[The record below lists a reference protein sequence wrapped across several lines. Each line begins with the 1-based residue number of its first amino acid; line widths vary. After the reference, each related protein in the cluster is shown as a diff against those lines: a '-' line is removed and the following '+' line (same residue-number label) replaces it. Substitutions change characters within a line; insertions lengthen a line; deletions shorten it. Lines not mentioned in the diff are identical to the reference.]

1 MREREGTS
9 FGAGARG
16 RCLGHHVVVRL
27 GPGMGQACPPDTFFA
42 CDIANKI
49 ENMPPSHVPNN
60 DIFEAA
66 VFLYE
71 TKGEDSERA
80 ESAANL
86 FRQSLG
92 TNAII
97 EDTLMDNDTF
107 HIKLVRPW
115 YIQGRV
121 AILDYQWVSVC
132 KQGYTAMPPTHAL
145 ETYTQELDSLLP
157 VEEYGFRRVRLTKFI
172 NAHTWVPVRESH
184 CGGQLLAWR

>member
-1 MREREGTS
+1 
-9 FGAGARG
+9 
-16 RCLGHHVVVRL
+16 
-27 GPGMGQACPPDTFFA
+27 MGQACPPDTFFA

-97 EDTLMDNDTF
+97 EDTLMDNNNDTF

-145 ETYTQELDSLLP
+145 EMYTQELDKLLP
-157 VEEYGFRRVRLTKFI
+157 VEEYGFQRVRLSKFI
-172 NAHTWVPVRESH
+172 NAHTWVPVRESRRGEPLP
-184 CGGQLLAWR
+184 CGGEHLIAWR